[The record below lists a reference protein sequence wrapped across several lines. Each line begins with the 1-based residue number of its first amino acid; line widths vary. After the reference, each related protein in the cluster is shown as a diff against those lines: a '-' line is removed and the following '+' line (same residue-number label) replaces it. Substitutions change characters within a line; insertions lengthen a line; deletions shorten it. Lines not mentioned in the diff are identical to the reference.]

1 MPEISTLG
9 KYEVRREIGR
19 GAMGVVYEGYD
30 PLIKRLVALKTIRAD
45 QLAGEEAGNVIAAAI
60 QRTHEDRSN
69 IRSQAAVESPA
80 RRVPSRS
87 KTAIW
92 VEPGVADRSRLV
104 RSQGVASSADSNKCA
119 LLRIPHIF

>member
-1 MPEISTLG
+1 LRSKPKVAIQRRTEAPILRDAGNHRRG
-9 KYEVRREIGR
+9 K
-19 GAMGVVYEGYD
+19 
-30 PLIKRLVALKTIRAD
+30 
-45 QLAGEEAGNVIAAAI
+45 QAGNVIAAAI

-92 VEPGVADRSRLV
+92 VEPGVADRS
-104 RSQGVASSADSNKCA
+104 
-119 LLRIPHIF
+119 